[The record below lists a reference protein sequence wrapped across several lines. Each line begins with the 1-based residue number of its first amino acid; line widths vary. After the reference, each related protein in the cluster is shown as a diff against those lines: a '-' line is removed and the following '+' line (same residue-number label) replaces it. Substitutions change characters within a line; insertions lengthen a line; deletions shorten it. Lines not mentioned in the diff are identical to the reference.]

1 MIRKTNKESIAP
13 YLIDASNYPRG
24 NAEEVVI
31 PETVDELI
39 EFLKKARFPNSAFS
53 LKLPMKI

>member
-1 MIRKTNKESIAP
+1 MIRKTNTKSIAP

-39 EFLKKARFPNSAFS
+39 DFLKKER
-53 LKLPMKI
+53 KLEGVET